1 MNDGNV
7 EGQSHRLSTFNSQVS
22 THIGHLAMQLRT
34 LSITDLKPAPYNP
47 RIELRPG
54 MPGYERLARSLDQF
68 ELVQPIVWNEQTGH
82 VVGGHQRLTVLRDR
96 GVTEVPVVVVSL
108 SLEREQ
114 ALNVALNNA
123 NVGGDWDP
131 AKLVDLLSELNG
143 QDDFDATLTGFD
155 ADELKNLVLV
165 PDPNFEPEM
174 SEDKPET
181 EPIVQVTF
189 EIPEEDWATLRERF
203 DALIAELDLK
213 VHVRMPSS

>member
-1 MNDGNV
+1 
-7 EGQSHRLSTFNSQVS
+7 
-22 THIGHLAMQLRT
+22 MQLRT

-96 GVTEVPVVVVSL
+96 GVTEGPVVVVSL

-131 AKLVDLLSELNG
+131 AKLVDLLSG
-143 QDDFDATLTGFD
+143 GFFDDSGHH
-155 ADELKNLVLV
+155 
-165 PDPNFEPEM
+165 
-174 SEDKPET
+174 S
-181 EPIVQVTF
+181 
-189 EIPEEDWATLRERF
+189 WRG
-203 DALIAELDLK
+203 
-213 VHVRMPSS
+213 